1 MGLIARA
8 KHILLAPN
16 DAWQEI
22 EREPPAP
29 ASLLLNY
36 ALPLAAIGPAALA
49 VRTLLFETPAPPV
62 SGLALIAAGTAL
74 NLAAA
79 LSVAIAT
86 MFVAA
91 VCGAKREFGRALTVS
106 FYSATSMWIASVSVL
121 APDQAVFAIV
131 VFGGL
136 MHSLYLFYLGLI
148 AVLKVPDDDAGIATA
163 IIITLALAAFVALG
177 WVFAFVV

>member
-22 EREPPAP
+22 GREPPAP
-29 ASLLLNY
+29 VSLLLNY

-106 FYSATSMWIASVSVL
+106 FYS
-121 APDQAVFAIV
+121 
-131 VFGGL
+131 
-136 MHSLYLFYLGLI
+136 
-148 AVLKVPDDDAGIATA
+148 
-163 IIITLALAAFVALG
+163 
-177 WVFAFVV
+177 